1 MPDHVVRSLG
11 VADLGR
17 PAFFEVG
24 ATAPRDGE
32 FWVQT
37 WYSGLSAGTELTL
50 VKGTS
55 PFLHQCWDAD
65 LRLFRDG
72 APDQRYPVSCLGYME
87 VGQVT
92 ESRTAVVAEGE
103 MVAMAFGH
111 RTGFRADPSR
121 DHYVVLPDG
130 LDPLLGIYLAQMG
143 PICANGLLHAA
154 AEAVGREVRTL
165 SDGVAGRHVLIT
177 GAGVVGLLTGL
188 FAAHHGAAYVA
199 VADST
204 ETRLQAAHALG
215 LEPINDNEH
224 DPALWC
230 KQRWCHGPGDR
241 GADVAFQCRSRAGA
255 LRTALRA
262 LRPQGAVIDL
272 AFYQDG
278 AAEVCLG
285 EEFHHNGLAIR
296 CAQIARVPRAL
307 AGSWTRSALSE
318 QTLVLLQARGTEIR
332 QHLITDLVPFA
343 QAPGFLV
350 DLAARRRHTLQAVF
364 EFTGPASSA

>member
-1 MPDHVVRSLG
+1 MPDRLVRTLG
-11 VADLGR
+11 VAGSGR

-24 ATAPRDGE
+24 ETPPQDGE

-37 WYSGLSAGTELTL
+37 WYSGLSAGTELSFI
-50 VKGTS
+50 KGTN
-55 PFLHQCWDAD
+55 PFFRHRWDRD
-65 LRLFRDG
+65 LRLFCDG
-72 APDQRYPVSCLGYME
+72 VPAQHYPVPCLGYME

-92 ESRTAVVAEGE
+92 DSRTAVVAEGTT
-103 MVAMAFGH
+103 VAMAFGH

-121 DHYVVLPDG
+121 DHHVVLPDG

-154 AEAVGREVRTL
+154 AEVVGEVRTL

-188 FAAHHGAAYVA
+188 FAAHYGAAHVA

-204 ETRLQAAHALG
+204 EKRLHAAHALG
-215 LEPINDNEH
+215 LEPIDDNEH
-224 DPALWC
+224 DPAVWC
-230 KQRWCHGPGDR
+230 KQRWRHGPGDR
-241 GADVAFQCRSRAGA
+241 GADVAFQCRGRAGA

-272 AFYQDG
+272 AFYQNG
-278 AAEVCLG
+278 ASEVCLG

-296 CAQIARVPRAL
+296 CAQIARVPRTL
-307 AGSWTRSALSE
+307 VGSWTQSALSE
-318 QTLVLLQARGTEIR
+318 QTLVLLQTRGTDIQ
-332 QHLITDLVPFA
+332 QHLITDMVPFA
-343 QAPGFLV
+343 EAPDFLA
-350 DLAARRRHTLQAVF
+350 DLATRRRQTLQAVF
-364 EFTGPASSA
+364 TFPGQAAPA